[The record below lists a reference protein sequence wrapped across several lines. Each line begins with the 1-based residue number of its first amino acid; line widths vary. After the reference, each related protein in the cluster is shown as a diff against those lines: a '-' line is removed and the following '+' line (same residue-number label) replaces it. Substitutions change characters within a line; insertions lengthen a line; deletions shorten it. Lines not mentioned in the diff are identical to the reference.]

1 MKTNKTVKIVIM
13 IFICIIWCTC
23 FMGTISFE
31 STFAAISLL
40 SVVCV
45 YYAEKSEIR
54 LCRFENLAYILLGV
68 VTSVFFTLNDY
79 SLFVNSKH
87 LNMIKGGIA
96 FICGSIIISCI
107 YAVMGELLSD
117 EKIRAIF
124 IDEKSNVKRSPMLI
138 CAFFLPVIV
147 DSVYLWGC
155 CYPGWIN
162 MDLRLQIEEMMTGI
176 YENHHPYWH
185 TKTMEMIIKP
195 IFRIS
200 GDGNLAVSMFCIF
213 QIVVMSLCFTYL
225 ISTLQYVG
233 VRRNILYLVIIVN
246 ALMPY
251 NIGMSCAL
259 EKDTLWSVAVG
270 VYFVSLYRVLFLKDS
285 KKKLDVALAVIGLMG
300 VCLYRTNGIIVI
312 GVSLVCLIVREI
324 KHKNGFSRIII
335 ILVTFFLSS
344 LCLNNLYIEY
354 KGIEQPDIVEALS
367 IPLQQIA
374 RTIDDQKELS
384 EQEVDFIS
392 KIIDYERIDEI
403 YDSASS
409 DNIKNEIRE
418 HGNQQYISDHKLE
431 FIKVWISVGIKY
443 PFNYLKGWIDET
455 RGYWCPSFYYS
466 VWDSGVSERVDLS
479 QYNIRNVERNRYIL
493 SAWNKWNAFISHNE
507 YFFTEIILACGLRFW
522 LLVFLLIWAIKNR
535 RPETVLYI
543 IPITIIATLMVASP
557 TCHTFRY
564 VYAVFYIWPICI
576 YGLFNPV
583 TGETKSV
590 LESK

>member
-1 MKTNKTVKIVIM
+1 MKTNKTVKTVIM

-45 YYAEKSEIR
+45 YYSEKSEIR
-54 LCRFENLAYILLGV
+54 LCCFENLAYILLGV

-117 EKIRAIF
+117 GKIRAIF
-124 IDEKSNVKRSPMLI
+124 IDEKSNVKRLPMLI

-162 MDLRLQIEEMMTGI
+162 MDSRLQIEEMMTGI

-225 ISTLQYVG
+225 ISTLQHVG
-233 VRRNILYLVIIVN
+233 VRRNILYLVIMVN

-270 VYFVSLYRVLFLKDS
+270 IYFVSLYRVLFLTDS

-300 VCLYRTNGIIVI
+300 VCLYRTNGIIVV

-324 KHKNGFSRIII
+324 KHKNGFGRIII

-431 FIKVWISVGIKY
+431 FIKIWISLGIKY

-493 SAWNKWNAFISHNE
+493 TAWNKWNAFISHNE

-576 YGLFNPV
+576 YGLFNPL
-583 TGETKSV
+583 TGETRSV